1 MEEAVTELN
10 LTILYVADAAASDAF
25 YADLFGR
32 APVEASPNFAMF
44 IMPSGARLGLWSRH
58 DVKPAI
64 TVPAGA
70 GEIVFYAKDAGALAV
85 QHADWAARGLT
96 IAQAP
101 VELDFGATF
110 VALDPDG
117 HRLRVM
123 LAQ

>member
-1 MEEAVTELN
+1 MTDFD
-10 LTILYVADAAASDAF
+10 LTILYVADAAASGAF
-25 YADLFGR
+25 YAGLFER
-32 APVEASPNFAMF
+32 APVEASPNFALF

-58 DVKPAI
+58 DVKP
-64 TVPAGA
+64 VPAAVAGA
-70 GEIVFYAKDAGALAV
+70 GEIVFHEKDAAALAAR
-85 QHADWAARGLT
+85 HADWAKRGLT

-123 LAQ
+123 VAQ

>member
-1 MEEAVTELN
+1 MTQFD
-10 LTILYVADAAASDAF
+10 LTILYVADAAASAAF
-25 YADLFGR
+25 YAGLFER

-44 IMPSGARLGLWSRH
+44 VMPSGARLGLWSRH
-58 DVKPAI
+58 DVKPVVTAA
-64 TVPAGA
+64 TGA
-70 GEIVFYAKDAGALAV
+70 GEIVFHVKDAAALAAR
-85 QHADWAARGLT
+85 HADWRVRGLT

-117 HRLRVM
+117 NRLRVM